1 MPATTKPKL
10 QTVSLNP
17 KVPAQALA
25 AIVAF
30 VLAKYGIELDAAT
43 SGAIAT
49 VIGFIAGVVAPPSPT
64 VEVSAGTTYAP
75 PN

>member
-25 AIVAF
+25 SIVAF

-49 VIGFIAGVVAPPSPT
+49 VIGFLAGVIAPPSPT
-64 VEVSAGTTYAP
+64 VTVGVKDTPTP
-75 PN
+75 